1 MRIAG
6 RYRPSNPITRLRA
19 RLLARAEIDAGSV
32 EEIIPHGTRWN
43 DQSSPAIANDLDL
56 ADSLQEGDV
65 LGQTSRST

>member
-1 MRIAG
+1 
-6 RYRPSNPITRLRA
+6 
-19 RLLARAEIDAGSV
+19 LLARADIDAGSV